1 MAGPRLALS
10 FDRAALLCI
19 WAYATL
25 SILVWNMETLGSGI
39 ELRAEPIT
47 IDEQN
52 SLPRSTSVFYA
63 LCKLNSDRCEGYL
76 TGVADILL
84 AMGNSHIAGG
94 ICNAE
99 YDSAS
104 LRGVFELWVERHPDH
119 LQDDMTIS
127 AQAAFRELWP
137 CT

>member
-1 MAGPRLALS
+1 MAGPRPAPY
-10 FDRAALLCI
+10 FNRAALLCL

-25 SILVWNMETLGSGI
+25 SILLWSTETLGLGI
-39 ELRAEPIT
+39 ELRADPIT
-47 IDEQN
+47 MGEQN
-52 SLPRSTSVFYA
+52 SLPRSTGVFYA

-99 YDSAS
+99 YDSAN
-104 LRGVFELWVERHPDH
+104 LRRVF
-119 LQDDMTIS
+119 
-127 AQAAFRELWP
+127 
-137 CT
+137 